1 VRGVST
7 VRVELGERSYP
18 IRIGEGTLGEIG
30 PEVARRTGASR
41 AALVTVPGVGRRYGA
56 RVARSLTRAGLRV
69 HRFEVPD
76 GDATKNLRQVAKLYD
91 AMLGAGLDRSSAVI
105 ALGGGMVGDLAGF
118 VAATYLRGIPFVQI
132 PTTVLA
138 MVDASI
144 GGKVAVNLSQ
154 GKNLV
159 GAFHQPRLVFI
170 DVQVLR
176 SLPVRQ
182 RAAGF
187 AEVVKAG
194 ALWDADFFARV
205 ERHAEALLELDAGR
219 LMPVLRR
226 ACAIKAEVVAQD
238 ERERGVRMYLNLGHT
253 LGHAVE
259 KVRRYRGI
267 LHGEA
272 VAMGMV
278 YAGRRSEELGLA
290 PSGTEDR
297 LAALLAR
304 FGLPVE
310 LPLLPRKA
318 YLDALRVDKKSRDSR
333 IRYIVLRR
341 IGQAD
346 AVELTP
352 AQILPAGWERRR
364 RK

>member
-1 VRGVST
+1 
-7 VRVELGERSYP
+7 
-18 IRIGEGTLGEIG
+18 
-30 PEVARRTGASR
+30 
-41 AALVTVPGVGRRYGA
+41 
-56 RVARSLTRAGLRV
+56 
-69 HRFEVPD
+69 
-76 GDATKNLRQVAKLYD
+76 
-91 AMLGAGLDRSSAVI
+91 
-105 ALGGGMVGDLAGF
+105 
-118 VAATYLRGIPFVQI
+118 
-132 PTTVLA
+132 
-138 MVDASI
+138 
-144 GGKVAVNLSQ
+144 
-154 GKNLV
+154 
-159 GAFHQPRLVFI
+159 
-170 DVQVLR
+170 
-176 SLPVRQ
+176 
-182 RAAGF
+182 
-187 AEVVKAG
+187 
-194 ALWDADFFARV
+194 
-205 ERHAEALLELDAGR
+205 
-219 LMPVLRR
+219 
-226 ACAIKAEVVAQD
+226 
-238 ERERGVRMYLNLGHT
+238 
-253 LGHAVE
+253 VE